1 MENWLIYGL
10 IASVCFGVNAIIY
23 KVAATKGQ
31 GLNPYLGGLSIG
43 AGVFLF
49 FLLVFLVKSQK
60 FTPNWTG
67 ITLAIISGVLWAI
80 GMLMIALAVAK
91 KGDIS
96 RLAPL
101 YNTNTLIAV
110 LLGILFLKE
119 IPTGTAVFKVISG
132 SVLIVIGAILVSS

>member
-1 MENWLIYGL
+1 MENWVIYGL
-10 IASVCFGVNAIIY
+10 IASVCFGVNAVIY
-23 KVAATKGQ
+23 KIAATKGQ
-31 GLNPYLGGLSIG
+31 GLNPYLGVFSVGL
-43 AGVFLF
+43 GVFLF
-49 FLLVFLVKSQK
+49 FFLMYLIKSPK
-60 FTPNWTG
+60 FIPNWTG
-67 ITLAIISGVLWAI
+67 LTLALVAGVLWAI
-80 GMLMIALAVAK
+80 GMLMIALAVAN